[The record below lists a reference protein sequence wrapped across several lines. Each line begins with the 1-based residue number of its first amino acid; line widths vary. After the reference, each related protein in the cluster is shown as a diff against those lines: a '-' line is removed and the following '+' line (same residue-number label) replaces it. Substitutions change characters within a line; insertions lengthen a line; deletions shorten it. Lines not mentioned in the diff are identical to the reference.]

1 MLTLCFATNNKHKVE
16 EVSAALGNSFR
27 LTTLGEAG
35 IEEELPETQNTLEGN
50 ARQKA
55 LHVFEKYG
63 MPCFADDTGLEVD
76 ALAGAPGVHSAR
88 YAGPGRR
95 SEDNIALLLRN
106 LRGNDNRAAQFRCVF
121 WLATKEGQ
129 WSFEGILRGTI
140 LEAGR
145 GNGGFGYDP
154 IFLPAGATQTLAELS
169 MEEKNKLS
177 HRGIALRKLVDFLKT
192 R

>member
-27 LTTLGEAG
+27 LTTLREAG
-35 IEEELPETQNTLEGN
+35 IEEELPETQDTLQGN

-63 MPCFADDTGLEVD
+63 LPCFADDTGLEVE

-95 SEDNIALLLRN
+95 SEDNMALLLRN
-106 LRGNDNRAAQFRCVF
+106 LRGKGNRTAQFRCVF

-145 GNGGFGYDP
+145 GAGGFGYDP
-154 IFLPAGATQTLAELS
+154 IFLPAGSTQTLAELS
-169 MEEKNKLS
+169 MEEKNQLS